1 MCGRY
6 SLTTPPEAMVRL
18 FGLQTSPNLP
28 ARYNIAPTQRAPVIL
43 AQPAGARRLMSMRWG
58 LVPPWSKNPAAGAPL
73 INARAETVAEKP
85 SFREA
90 FQRRRCLVPADSYY
104 EWIGQKGA
112 KQPVRIQAPDQGVF
126 AFAGLWEHW
135 TPAPSGPP
143 KPIAN
148 AGQAESIDSFT
159 IVTTAAA
166 PALQAIHH
174 RMPVI
179 VPPTLFDAWIDP
191 TLSAGALQEIIDTA
205 AADDFTAAAVSRRVS
220 NVRNDDPGCIEP
232 LPVQPD
238 FENPEQEDLLI

>member
-1 MCGRY
+1 
-6 SLTTPPEAMVRL
+6 MVRL
-18 FGLQTSPNLP
+18 FGLQTSPNLRS
-28 ARYNIAPTQRAPVIL
+28 RYNIAPTQQAPVIL
-43 AQPAGARRLMSMRWG
+43 AQPAGGRRLQFMRWG
-58 LVPPWSKNPAAGAPL
+58 LVPPWSKNLAAGAPL

-85 SFREA
+85 SFRAA
-90 FQRRRCLVPADSYY
+90 FQRRRGLVPADSYY

-143 KPIAN
+143 FN
-148 AGQAESIDSFT
+148 ADPAESIDSFT

-166 PALQAIHH
+166 PSLQAIHH

-191 TLSAGALQEIIDTA
+191 TLSAGALQKIIDTA
-205 AADDFTAAAVSRRVS
+205 AVDDFTATAVARRVS

-238 FENPEQEDLLI
+238 FENPEKEDLLI

>member
-1 MCGRY
+1 
-6 SLTTPPEAMVRL
+6 MVRL
-18 FGLQTSPNLP
+18 FGLETSPNLP
-28 ARYNIAPTQRAPVIL
+28 VRYNIAPTQRAPVIL
-43 AQPAGARRLMSMRWG
+43 AQPGGGRRLQSMRWG
-58 LVPPWSKNPAAGAPL
+58 LVPSWSKDPAAGAPL

-85 SFREA
+85 SFRAA

-135 TPAPSGPP
+135 TLGPP
-143 KPIAN
+143 GPPDQPAN
-148 AGQAESIDSFT
+148 ADPAESIDSFA

-166 PALQAIHH
+166 PSLQAIHH

-191 TLSAGALQEIIDTA
+191 TLSAGALHEILDTA
-205 AADDFTAAAVSRRVS
+205 SADDFAATAVSRRVS

-232 LPVQPD
+232 LAVQPD